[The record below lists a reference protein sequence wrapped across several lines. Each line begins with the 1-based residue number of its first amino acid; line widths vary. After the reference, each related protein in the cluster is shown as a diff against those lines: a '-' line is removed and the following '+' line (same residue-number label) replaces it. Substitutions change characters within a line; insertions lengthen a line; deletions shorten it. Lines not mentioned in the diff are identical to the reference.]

1 MRKSLL
7 ILGALGTLAACNS
20 STDDANNTAAA
31 NTAAAAP
38 KKPKPAYCFF
48 KDSET
53 KDWSAK
59 RGKDGNITVKGKAYR
74 LDGRYKVIL
83 NPATI
88 SGTTASIAPT
98 VAINDTGFSAP
109 ENWWSVSAT
118 IPNSATVTT
127 VNVTCGAKTVATF
140 NLPAKA

>member
-1 MRKSLL
+1 MRKSFL
-7 ILGALGTLAACNS
+7 ILGAVASLAGCNS
-20 STDDANNTAAA
+20 PGDDSANQAAA
-31 NTAAAAP
+31 ETKAAAP

-59 RGKDGNITVKGKAYR
+59 RGKGGDITVKGKAYR

-88 SGTTASIAPT
+88 NGTTANIAPT
-98 VAINDTGFSAP
+98 VAINDTGYSAP
-109 ENWWSVSAT
+109 ENWWWVSAT
-118 IPNSATVTT
+118 IPNSAAVTT

-140 NLPAKA
+140 NLPAKG

>member
-1 MRKSLL
+1 MQKMLFL
-7 ILGALGTLAACNS
+7 LGAAAGLAGCGQ
-20 STDDANNTAAA
+20 STENAAAGNAAA
-31 NTAAAAP
+31 NTAAAE
-38 KKPKPAYCFF
+38 KPKPYCFF

-53 KDWSAK
+53 KGWAAK

-74 LDGRYKVIL
+74 LDGRYKVVL

-88 SGTTASIAPT
+88 TGTTADIAPT
-98 VAINDTGFSAP
+98 VAINDTGYSAP

-118 IPNSATVTT
+118 IPNSGTVTT